1 MILLEMGMPDIG
13 EFPHHHTPSDV
24 IAFWRRFP
32 NTKVLVTHNYSKA
45 PGSESGFDI
54 PELPE
59 RIVHLNDGASI
70 DVYDDGNFI
79 VNN

>member
-1 MILLEMGMPDIG
+1 M
-13 EFPHHHTPSDV
+13 
-24 IAFWRRFP
+24 
-32 NTKVLVTHNYSKA
+32 THNYSKA

-59 RIVHLNDGASI
+59 GIVQLNDGASI